1 MRLRHLD
8 LYGFTYEVHR
18 VVVGAIDEFRCHG
31 SRIIWVAQLAVYSLC
46 LRLLPQPAG
55 VVLPRRL
62 VLAVNTVMVLCA

>member
-1 MRLRHLD
+1 M
-8 LYGFTYEVHR
+8 
-18 VVVGAIDEFRCHG
+18 VGAIDEFRCHG

-62 VLAVNTVMVLCA
+62 VLAVNTVTVLCA